1 MALTKFN
8 FNSFDLTTVA
18 STGLAFN
25 SSANGFDTAAAG
37 SMTLI
42 STSTVSSGV
51 SAVSITSGISS
62 TYDTYLFKFI
72 NIHNS
77 AQASFTFQTS
87 TDSGSNYNTTITST
101 AFNTFHR
108 EDGSATTLSY
118 QSGDDQ
124 AQGTSFQFLY
134 GSSGTQN
141 DNGNSGEIFLFSPSN
156 TTFVKNFFT
165 NFNFMSYH
173 SPAYTQNYR
182 CAGYFNT
189 TSAIDAI
196 QFKMSSGNI
205 DSGVIKMYGI
215 TK

>member
-1 MALTKFN
+1 MELVKYNNNSISSVTALG
-8 FNSFDLTTVA
+8 SL
-18 STGLAFN
+18 SSGGLNLLATN
-25 SSANGFDTAAAG
+25 NIT
-37 SMTLI
+37 
-42 STSTVSSGV
+42 SGV
-51 SAVSITSGISS
+51 SSSSFTSNIDS

-101 AFNTFHR
+101 VFNTFHR
-108 EDGSATTLSY
+108 EDGSATSLSY
-118 QSGDDQ
+118 QTGDDQ

>member
-1 MALTKFN
+1 MELVKYNNNSISSVTALG
-8 FNSFDLTTVA
+8 SL
-18 STGLAFN
+18 SSGGLNLLATN
-25 SSANGFDTAAAG
+25 NIT
-37 SMTLI
+37 
-42 STSTVSSGV
+42 SGV
-51 SAVSITSGISS
+51 SSSSFTSNIDS

-101 AFNTFHR
+101 VFNTFHR
-108 EDGSATTLSY
+108 EDGSATSLSY
-118 QSGDDQ
+118 QTGDDQ

-156 TTFVKNFFT
+156 TAFVKHFFT

-205 DSGVIKMYGI
+205 DSGVIKMYGLS
-215 TK
+215 KS

>member
-1 MALTKFN
+1 MELVKYNNNSISSVTALA
-8 FNSFDLTTVA
+8 SLPAGDLNL
-18 STGLAFN
+18 LATN
-25 SSANGFDTAAAG
+25 NIT
-37 SMTLI
+37 
-42 STSTVSSGV
+42 SGV
-51 SAVSITSGISS
+51 SSSSFTSNIDS

-101 AFNTFHR
+101 VFNTFHR
-108 EDGSATTLSY
+108 EDGSATSLSY
-118 QSGDDQ
+118 QTGDDQ

-156 TTFVKNFFT
+156 NTFVKHFFT

-205 DSGVIKMYGI
+205 DSGVIKMYGLS
-215 TK
+215 KS

>member
-1 MALTKFN
+1 MELVKYNNNSISSVTALG
-8 FNSFDLTTVA
+8 SL
-18 STGLAFN
+18 SSGGLNLLATN
-25 SSANGFDTAAAG
+25 NIT
-37 SMTLI
+37 
-42 STSTVSSGV
+42 SGV
-51 SAVSITSGISS
+51 SSSSFTSNIDS

-101 AFNTFHR
+101 VFNTFHR
-108 EDGSATTLSY
+108 EDGSATSLSY
-118 QSGDDQ
+118 QTGDDQ

-141 DNGNSGEIFLFSPSN
+141 DNGNSGEIFLLSPSN
-156 TTFVKNFFT
+156 TTFVKHFFT

-205 DSGVIKMYGI
+205 DSGVIKMYGLS
-215 TK
+215 KS

>member
-1 MALTKFN
+1 MSSEADATTDRKSLSKA
-8 FNSFDLTTVA
+8 FDRLLNQLLRPPPARYMV
-18 STGLAFN
+18 
-25 SSANGFDTAAAG
+25 D
-37 SMTLI
+37 
-42 STSTVSSGV
+42 
-51 SAVSITSGISS
+51 SINM
-62 TYDTYLFKFI
+62 FKFI

-101 AFNTFHR
+101 VFNTFHR
-108 EDGSATTLSY
+108 EDGSATSLSY
-118 QSGDDQ
+118 QTGDDQ

-205 DSGVIKMYGI
+205 DSGVIKMYGLS
-215 TK
+215 KS